1 MLPSPFFS
9 LRNYSFF
16 WAFGYD
22 DLGIGQGLNREF
34 LNNLYRVFF
43 YGFLKFGKVVFYAL
57 GEMWKSKNLITWD
70 CLCLLGVKALGNQH
84 AHVFSDFLAHL
95 NYKYN

>member
-43 YGFLKFGKVVFYAL
+43 LWVFEIWKSGFLCVRGDVEIKKPYYVGLLMFTWSESSRKPACPCVF
-57 GEMWKSKNLITWD
+57 
-70 CLCLLGVKALGNQH
+70 
-84 AHVFSDFLAHL
+84 
-95 NYKYN
+95 